1 MAKKNIEIPK
11 DNNIIRMPLEEVMPD
26 NYLPYAVEVAKDR
39 ALPDVRDGL
48 KPVHRRIL
56 YGAYMLKAFP
66 DKPYYKSARIVG
78 DILGKYHPH
87 GDSSVYDAMVILA
100 QNFSTRAP
108 LIDGHGNW
116 GSIDGDGAAAMRY
129 TEARLSSI
137 SMEMLRDIEKNVVDM
152 VPNYSDSEMEPKVL
166 PARYPNLLVNG
177 TFGIAV
183 GLSTNI
189 PPHNLKE
196 VIDGTLAYIDN
207 NEITTR
213 ELMNYIK
220 GPDLPTG
227 GVLIGEKTLLSAYET
242 GEGKVTLRAKAK
254 IETLENGRLGI
265 VITEF
270 PYRRNKARILQTIS
284 DMTGDKRHAKALDG
298 IVDIRDE
305 SDRTGIR
312 AVIEFK
318 KAVDHDMADKVLK
331 YLYKKTDLQGNIS
344 FNMVALADGKPETMG
359 LKTIISHYVNHQ
371 KDVVTRRTKREL
383 EVAEKR
389 FHIVE
394 GFIKAIGIMDEVIA
408 TIRASKSKKD
418 AHENLVLK
426 FGFTDLQA
434 EAILELMLYRLTG
447 LEIKV
452 FQKEHKE
459 LSKKIK
465 ALRKILENESVL
477 LGVIK
482 DELKEVAEVY
492 GDERRTA
499 LIEDESEA
507 KIDLEELIVAEDVM
521 VTLSNEGFIKKIPLK
536 TYNRSNVDENEI
548 EYREGDYLKFL
559 IKSNTKDTLAI
570 FTDKGTVY
578 QIKCNSVAD
587 KKWKDKG
594 ERLEDLI
601 RGLSLEDEKIIALES
616 IENFLPNKCF
626 KFITANGLIK
636 KTTLDKFVTA
646 YSKLMAIKLK
656 NDDLLAS
663 VSLIDSQDEER
674 FVEIETT
681 NGLNFVVSEPELE
694 FTDRNILGIQLVPL
708 KSGNQIKSI
717 RFVDNYEYKEFIIGI
732 NKKGNIKT
740 FSNMNS
746 NSYEKVKVNSFRN
759 IIAFSNKGKVFKF
772 PAYLLQ
778 NTEESNISDLVDG
791 FEKDE
796 LIIKVAPI
804 NEFGKIGEDLFVYFF
819 SREGLVKKTSL
830 REFLGE
836 FNNQI
841 AYKFKTPKDELVN
854 VDINF
859 ENATVILV
867 TKNGMGIKFLA
878 TAINPMGRVASG
890 VTGISLKDDNKVIF
904 GKVIPPTEGIDDKT
918 LEAYND
924 YKKELTSNYEKLV
937 LESKQKEKAEVNIED
952 IKLQNRAGRGS
963 SLMIL
968 VLEDY
973 IRDVIIES
981 VKLL

>member
-189 PPHNLKE
+189 PPHNLRE

-418 AHENLVLK
+418 AHENLVSK
-426 FGFTDLQA
+426 FGFTELQA

-867 TKNGMGIKFLA
+867 TKNGMGIKFSA

-904 GKVIPPTEGIDDKT
+904 GKVIPPSEGIDDKT

-973 IRDVIIES
+973 IRDVII
-981 VKLL
+981 K

>member
-189 PPHNLKE
+189 PPHNLRE

-418 AHENLVLK
+418 AHENLVSK

-465 ALRKILENESVL
+465 AFRKILENESVL

-694 FTDRNILGIQLVPL
+694 FTDRNILGVQLVPL

-841 AYKFKTPKDELVN
+841 AYKFKTPKDELIN

-904 GKVIPPTEGIDDKT
+904 GKVIPPSEGIDDKT

-973 IRDVIIES
+973 IRDVII
-981 VKLL
+981 K

>member
-189 PPHNLKE
+189 PPHNLRE

-331 YLYKKTDLQGNIS
+331 YLYKKTDVQGNIS

-418 AHENLVLK
+418 AHENLVSK
-426 FGFTDLQA
+426 FGFTELQA

-694 FTDRNILGIQLVPL
+694 FTDRNILGVQLVPL

-819 SREGLVKKTSL
+819 SKEGLVKKTSL

-841 AYKFKTPKDELVN
+841 SYKFKTPKDELIN

-867 TKNGMGIKFLA
+867 TKNGMGIKFSA

-904 GKVIPPTEGIDDKT
+904 GKVIPLTEGIDDKT

-973 IRDVIIES
+973 IRDVII
-981 VKLL
+981 K

>member
-189 PPHNLKE
+189 PPHNLRE

-418 AHENLVLK
+418 AHENLVSK

-492 GDERRTA
+492 GDEKRTA

-694 FTDRNILGIQLVPL
+694 FTDRNILGVQLVPL

-867 TKNGMGIKFLA
+867 TKNGMGIKFSA

-904 GKVIPPTEGIDDKT
+904 GKVIPPSEGIDDKT

-924 YKKELTSNYEKLV
+924 YKKELTSNYEKLI

-973 IRDVIIES
+973 IRDVII
-981 VKLL
+981 K

>member
-189 PPHNLKE
+189 PPHNLRE

-418 AHENLVLK
+418 AHENLVSK

-694 FTDRNILGIQLVPL
+694 FTDRNILGVQLVPL

-746 NSYEKVKVNSFRN
+746 NSYEKVKVNYFRN

-867 TKNGMGIKFLA
+867 TKNGMGIKFSA

-904 GKVIPPTEGIDDKT
+904 GKVIPPSEGIDDKT

-924 YKKELTSNYEKLV
+924 YKKELTSNYEKLI

-973 IRDVIIES
+973 IRDVII
-981 VKLL
+981 K

>member
-189 PPHNLKE
+189 PPHNLRE

-418 AHENLVLK
+418 AHENLVSK
-426 FGFTDLQA
+426 FGFTELQA

-694 FTDRNILGIQLVPL
+694 FTDRNILGVQLVPL

-841 AYKFKTPKDELVN
+841 AYKFKTPKDELIN

-890 VTGISLKDDNKVIF
+890 LTGISLKDDNKVIF
-904 GKVIPPTEGIDDKT
+904 GKVIPPSEGIDDKT

-973 IRDVIIES
+973 IRDVII
-981 VKLL
+981 K

>member
-189 PPHNLKE
+189 PPHNLRE

-418 AHENLVLK
+418 AHENLVSK

-578 QIKCNSVAD
+578 QIKCNSVSD

-694 FTDRNILGIQLVPL
+694 FTDRNILGVQLVPL

-778 NTEESNISDLVDG
+778 NTEESNILDLVDG

-867 TKNGMGIKFLA
+867 TKNGIGIKFSA

-973 IRDVIIES
+973 IRDVII
-981 VKLL
+981 K

>member
-189 PPHNLKE
+189 PPHNLRE

-418 AHENLVLK
+418 AHENLVSK

-694 FTDRNILGIQLVPL
+694 FTDRNILGVQLVPL

-973 IRDVIIES
+973 IRDVII
-981 VKLL
+981 K

>member
-189 PPHNLKE
+189 PPHNLRE

-418 AHENLVLK
+418 AHENLVSK

-521 VTLSNEGFIKKIPLK
+521 VTLSNEGFIKKLPLK

-694 FTDRNILGIQLVPL
+694 FTDRNILGVQLVPL

-746 NSYEKVKVNSFRN
+746 SSYEKIKVNSFRN
-759 IIAFSNKGKVFKF
+759 VIAFSNKGKVFKF

-796 LIIKVAPI
+796 LIIKVATI

-867 TKNGMGIKFLA
+867 TKNGMGIKFSA

-904 GKVIPPTEGIDDKT
+904 GKVIPLAEGIDDKT

-924 YKKELTSNYEKLV
+924 YKKELTSNYEKLI

-973 IRDVIIES
+973 IRDVII
-981 VKLL
+981 K

>member
-189 PPHNLKE
+189 PPHNLRE

-418 AHENLVLK
+418 AHENLVSK

-507 KIDLEELIVAEDVM
+507 KIDLEELIVAEYVM

-694 FTDRNILGIQLVPL
+694 FTDRNILGVQLVPL

-841 AYKFKTPKDELVN
+841 AYKFKTPKDELIN

-867 TKNGMGIKFLA
+867 TKNGMGIKFSA

-904 GKVIPPTEGIDDKT
+904 GKVIPPSEGIDDKT

-973 IRDVIIES
+973 IRDVII
-981 VKLL
+981 K

>member
-66 DKPYYKSARIVG
+66 DRPYYKSARIVG

-418 AHENLVLK
+418 AHENLVSK

-465 ALRKILENESVL
+465 GLRKILENESVL

-694 FTDRNILGIQLVPL
+694 FTDRNILGVQLVPL

-867 TKNGMGIKFLA
+867 TKNGMGIKFSA

-904 GKVIPPTEGIDDKT
+904 GKVIPLAEGIDDKT

-973 IRDVIIES
+973 IRDVII
-981 VKLL
+981 K

>member
-189 PPHNLKE
+189 PPHNLRE

-418 AHENLVLK
+418 AHENLVSK

-492 GDERRTA
+492 SDERRTA

-694 FTDRNILGIQLVPL
+694 FTDRNILGVQLVPL

-841 AYKFKTPKDELVN
+841 AYKFKTPKDELIN

-867 TKNGMGIKFLA
+867 TKNGMGIKFSA

-904 GKVIPPTEGIDDKT
+904 GKVIPPSEGIDDKT

-924 YKKELTSNYEKLV
+924 YKKELTSNYEKLI

-973 IRDVIIES
+973 IRDVII
-981 VKLL
+981 K

>member
-11 DNNIIRMPLEEVMPD
+11 DNNIIRMPIEEVMPD

-39 ALPDVRDGL
+39 AIPDVRDGL

-559 IKSNTKDTLAI
+559 IKSNTKDTLVI

-601 RGLSLEDEKIIALES
+601 RGLSLEGEKIIALES

-663 VSLIDSQDEER
+663 VSLIDSQDEGR

-708 KSGNQIKSI
+708 KNGNQIKSI

-904 GKVIPPTEGIDDKT
+904 GKVIPPTECIDDKT

-973 IRDVIIES
+973 IRDVII
-981 VKLL
+981 K

>member
-189 PPHNLKE
+189 PPHNLRE

-418 AHENLVLK
+418 AHENLVSK

-694 FTDRNILGIQLVPL
+694 FTDRNILGVQLVPL

-732 NKKGNIKT
+732 NKKGSIKT

-841 AYKFKTPKDELVN
+841 AYKFKTPKDELIN

-904 GKVIPPTEGIDDKT
+904 GKVIPPSEGIDDKT

-973 IRDVIIES
+973 IRDVII
-981 VKLL
+981 K

>member
-189 PPHNLKE
+189 PPHNLRE

-418 AHENLVLK
+418 AHENLVSK

-492 GDERRTA
+492 GDERRTV

-521 VTLSNEGFIKKIPLK
+521 VTLSNEGFIKKLPLK

-694 FTDRNILGIQLVPL
+694 FTDRNILGVQLVPL

-796 LIIKVAPI
+796 IIIKVAPI

-904 GKVIPPTEGIDDKT
+904 GKVIPPSEDIDDKT

-924 YKKELTSNYEKLV
+924 YKKELTSNYEKLI

-973 IRDVIIES
+973 IRDVII
-981 VKLL
+981 K

>member
-87 GDSSVYDAMVILA
+87 GDISVYDAMVILA

-189 PPHNLKE
+189 PPHNLRE

-418 AHENLVLK
+418 AHENLVSK

-578 QIKCNSVAD
+578 QIKCNSVSD

-841 AYKFKTPKDELVN
+841 AYKFKTPKDELIN

-867 TKNGMGIKFLA
+867 TKNGMGIKFSA

-904 GKVIPPTEGIDDKT
+904 GKVIPPSEGIDDKT

-924 YKKELTSNYEKLV
+924 YKKELTSNYEKLI

-973 IRDVIIES
+973 IRDVII
-981 VKLL
+981 K

>member
-189 PPHNLKE
+189 PPHNLRE

-418 AHENLVLK
+418 AHENLVSK

-694 FTDRNILGIQLVPL
+694 FTDRNILGVQLVPL

-867 TKNGMGIKFLA
+867 TKNGMGIKFSA

-904 GKVIPPTEGIDDKT
+904 GKVIPLAEGIDDKT

-924 YKKELTSNYEKLV
+924 YKKELTSNYEKLI
-937 LESKQKEKAEVNIED
+937 LETKQKEKAEVNIED

-973 IRDVIIES
+973 IRDVII
-981 VKLL
+981 K

>member
-189 PPHNLKE
+189 PPHNLRE

-418 AHENLVLK
+418 AHENLVSK

-626 KFITANGLIK
+626 KFITTNGLIK

-694 FTDRNILGIQLVPL
+694 FTDRNILGVQLVPL

-973 IRDVIIES
+973 IRDVII
-981 VKLL
+981 K

>member
-189 PPHNLKE
+189 PPHNLRD

-418 AHENLVLK
+418 AHENLVSK

-578 QIKCNSVAD
+578 QIKCNSVSD

-694 FTDRNILGIQLVPL
+694 FTDRNILGVQLVPL

-867 TKNGMGIKFLA
+867 TKNGMGIKFSA

-904 GKVIPPTEGIDDKT
+904 GKVIPPSEGIDDKT

-973 IRDVIIES
+973 IRDVIIN
-981 VKLL
+981 

>member
-189 PPHNLKE
+189 PPHNLRE

-418 AHENLVLK
+418 AHENLVSK

-434 EAILELMLYRLTG
+434 ESILELMLYRLTG

-521 VTLSNEGFIKKIPLK
+521 VTLSNEGFIKKLPLK

-694 FTDRNILGIQLVPL
+694 FTDRNILGVQLVPL

-904 GKVIPPTEGIDDKT
+904 GKVIPPSEDIDDKT

-924 YKKELTSNYEKLV
+924 YKKELTSNYEKLI

-973 IRDVIIES
+973 IRDVII
-981 VKLL
+981 K